1 MPLNENPAAMMPN
14 DKAPHENMQD
24 AEATAHSEQVNEPSK
39 ADTRPT
45 AAETTT
51 AAELP
56 PVSQSKSEKEDM
68 EVHHHTHHEHGKRN
82 WKSYFWEFVMLFL
95 AVFCGFL
102 AEYQLEHKIERDR
115 EKKFMQLL
123 AQDLQSDIDSIDN
136 IKIHRK
142 ERHQQ
147 ADSLLTALKDGS
159 YKTNGANV
167 YYWGRNTSRRR
178 FFYSADGT
186 FQQLKNSGSLRLVG
200 RKDIIQKII
209 EYDVIY
215 RNYVRQLELEMMLVE
230 DYRLM
235 AAKVFDAKI
244 FQTISG
250 ENLFKR
256 PTGNPQLFDESPSS
270 INEFSNKI
278 NFLAGSQYRL
288 TQLLNNLR
296 DKAAE
301 LLAIIKEEYKLS

>member
-1 MPLNENPAAMMPN
+1 MPN
-14 DKAPHENMQD
+14 DKTPHENMQ
-24 AEATAHSEQVNEPSK
+24 EGESTADSEQLNEPSTEE
-39 ADTRPT
+39 ATPPP
-45 AAETTT
+45 AVETTNEGE
-51 AAELP
+51 ELP
-56 PVSQSKSEKEDM
+56 AIHYKPETEAM
-68 EVHHHTHHEHGKRN
+68 EVHHHAHHDHGKRN
-82 WKSYFWEFVMLFL
+82 WKSYFWEFLMLFL

-115 EKKFMQLL
+115 EKKFIQLL
-123 AQDLQSDIDSIDN
+123 AQDLQSDIDSIDK
-136 IKIHRK
+136 IKIHRL

-147 ADSLLTALKDGS
+147 ADSLLTALKNGS

-200 RKDIIQKII
+200 KKDIIQKII

-215 RNYVRQLELEMMLVE
+215 RNYVRQLEVEMMLVE

-235 AAKVFDAKI
+235 AAKIFDAKI

-250 ENLFKR
+250 ENISQR
-256 PTGNPQLFDESPSS
+256 PAGNPQLFDDSPAS
-270 INEFSNKI
+270 INEFANKI

-288 TQLLNNLR
+288 TQLLNSLR
-296 DKAAE
+296 FKATE
-301 LLAIIKEEYKLS
+301 VLAIIKKEYKLP